1 MGAGASS
8 PRDWVEEERRR
19 GRASADPAAE
29 EALRREFAGAG
40 SSVRGDG
47 AGPSGRGDGAA
58 ARGGGAGS
66 TGARVY
72 REHQGELLYVTKNRA
87 KPHRCNDRVE
97 DVIQAMFEG
106 NPFLTVPPTVTLLRR
121 CLNSEVGTEPEEP
134 YLFLDLPAPT
144 YGERRKRRGRR
155 AGSGKARRVA

>member
-8 PRDWVEEERRR
+8 PREWAEEERARS
-19 GRASADPAAE
+19 RASADPVAE
-29 EALRREFAGAG
+29 EKQRREFL
-40 SSVRGDG
+40 G
-47 AGPSGRGDGAA
+47 AGPSGRSDGGGG
-58 ARGGGAGS
+58 GGGAGGDGDAT
-66 TGARVY
+66 TGGRVY

-121 CLNSEVGTEPEEP
+121 CLNSEIGQEPEEP
-134 YLFLDLPAPT
+134 YLFLDLPPPV
-144 YGERRKRRGRR
+144 RRKEDEPTRKKGWF
-155 AGSGKARRVA
+155 G

>member
-40 SSVRGDG
+40 SSVRGAG
-47 AGPSGRGDGAA
+47 AGPSGRGDGGGG
-58 ARGGGAGS
+58 GGGAGS

-144 YGERRKRRGRR
+144 RRKEETPRKKGWF
-155 AGSGKARRVA
+155 G

>member
-40 SSVRGDG
+40 SSAG
-47 AGPSGRGDGAA
+47 AGPGPSGRGGVGGG
-58 ARGGGAGS
+58 GGGAGN

-72 REHQGELLYVTKNRA
+72 R
-87 KPHRCNDRVE
+87 
-97 DVIQAMFEG
+97 
-106 NPFLTVPPTVTLLRR
+106 
-121 CLNSEVGTEPEEP
+121 
-134 YLFLDLPAPT
+134 
-144 YGERRKRRGRR
+144 
-155 AGSGKARRVA
+155 

>member
-1 MGAGASS
+1 MGAGTSS

-40 SSVRGDG
+40 SSVRGAG
-47 AGPSGRGDGAA
+47 AGPSGRGDGGGVG
-58 ARGGGAGS
+58 GGGAGS

-144 YGERRKRRGRR
+144 RRKEETPRKKGWF
-155 AGSGKARRVA
+155 G

>member
-8 PRDWVEEERRR
+8 PREWAEEERARS
-19 GRASADPAAE
+19 RASADPVAE
-29 EALRREFAGAG
+29 EKQRREFL
-40 SSVRGDG
+40 G
-47 AGPSGRGDGAA
+47 AGPSGRSDGGGG
-58 ARGGGAGS
+58 GGGAGGDGDAT
-66 TGARVY
+66 TGGRVY

-144 YGERRKRRGRR
+144 RRKEETPRKKGWF
-155 AGSGKARRVA
+155 G

>member
-1 MGAGASS
+1 MGAGTSS

-40 SSVRGDG
+40 
-47 AGPSGRGDGAA
+47 PSGRGDGV
-58 ARGGGAGS
+58 GVGGAGS

-144 YGERRKRRGRR
+144 RRKEETPRKKGWF
-155 AGSGKARRVA
+155 G